1 MISRAHPPNHL
12 PAHRPAHV
20 PTAELS
26 ATACFVRQGGDS
38 PPDTL
43 ATAAL
48 ATAAL
53 ATAVLGDILATTAA
67 LAAND
72 DVGLERRR
80 RRGRQWW
87 RERRRQ
93 RGRQW

>member
-1 MISRAHPPNHL
+1 MISRAHPPNHFPAHL
-12 PAHRPAHV
+12 PAHI
-20 PTAELS
+20 PTAELP
-26 ATACFVRQGGDS
+26 AIACFVRQGGDS

-53 ATAVLGDILATTAA
+53 ATAVLGDVLATTAA

-80 RRGRQWW
+80 
-87 RERRRQ
+87 
-93 RGRQW
+93 